1 MRLKHLPYSSTAIA
15 SLLLLG
21 AAGSAHAA
29 VYPASSS
36 SGGPGVSGCTGSAN
50 CTNES
55 WGVDLN
61 DNTGFS
67 WSVAG
72 GAGGGADL
80 YVKVAVL
87 SQTRAMSL
95 WLNGSQISVITTTAA
110 ESPRP
115 SGKEFGPFPVT
126 LQAGTNT
133 VELRDTQGTAEFD
146 VHSLRVEPTSAGDDE
161 LEIGLWRLMSR
172 ADRGTLSRD
181 AITGQLVGADY
192 SGDDHQHW
200 RLIGVGASKY
210 QFFHEETGQCLV
222 ASSGTTVLG
231 GCSGTAA
238 EWTIDT
244 LRARTVD
251 RPALYHLRSNANS
264 CAVPNGGAQPT
275 LGTCNDS
282 ARWYLEPVGF
292 GERLAS
298 VEFDLHG
305 LLLVKPNTNVP
316 GVTQGSLSTSV
327 VDAVQIAF
335 EDRVAYWLDLITD
348 GRVAWH
354 GSSVVSNDPIT
365 SLTVSG
371 GNYLPAA
378 INLQQDV
385 QSFVPRGQYDTVQV
399 FFTPGDS
406 KPGGWGWGPG
416 SSYESNYTMW
426 TTVNGKNTVA
436 SEWLS
441 TVNSEPVEVFI
452 HEPMHGLDGF
462 YQELGIPL
470 PDGPDGPLHGS
481 EPNRYVKSHI
491 PGRSYLHWYR
501 DYWLGTVIASDDTY
515 RGYGPRAFAQIT
527 PRDYALSSAVDEYK
541 IVQHTS
547 GKCFAP
553 EGGATKPANDT
564 PLVLSSSCSTLASSF
579 RVLDSGLLKHVSS
592 GMCVHPNQ
600 GTAYNN
606 VGLIL
611 NGYCGPEVRLSF
623 DVTSGGSLQ
632 NAETGRC
639 VHPEG
644 GSATPAEGTDLIFH
658 DGCDE
663 ARLRFDF
670 VLQ

>member
-1 MRLKHLPYSSTAIA
+1 MKLKHLPFTSTAIA
-15 SLLLLG
+15 SLLLIG

-95 WLNGSQISVITTTAA
+95 WLNGTQISVITATSVD
-110 ESPRP
+110 SPRP
-115 SGKEFGPFPVT
+115 TGKEFGPFPVT
-126 LQAGTNT
+126 LLAGTNT

-146 VHSLRVEPTSAGDDE
+146 VHSVRVEPTSAGDDE
-161 LEIGLWRLMSR
+161 FEIGLWRLMSR
-172 ADRGTLSRD
+172 ADRGTLTRNAS
-181 AITGQLVGADY
+181 TGQLVGADY
-192 SGDDHQHW
+192 TGDDHQHW
-200 RLIGVGASKY
+200 RLVGVGTNKY
-210 QFFHEETGQCLV
+210 RFVHEDTGQCLV
-222 ASSGTTVLG
+222 TSSSTAVLG
-231 GCSGTAA
+231 SCSGTAA
-238 EWTIDT
+238 EWTVDT

-251 RPALYHLRSNANS
+251 RPALYHVRSNVNN
-264 CAVPNGGAQPT
+264 CAVPSGSAQPT

-292 GERLAS
+292 GERFAS
-298 VEFDLHG
+298 VEFDFHG

-316 GVTQGSLSTSV
+316 GVTQGSLPTSV
-327 VDAVQIAF
+327 VDAVQVAF
-335 EDRVAYWLDLITD
+335 EDRVAFWMDLITD

-354 GSSVVSNDPIT
+354 GSSVVSSDPIT
-365 SLTVSG
+365 SLKTSVDDP
-371 GNYLPAA
+371 NHLPAA
-378 INLQQDV
+378 IHLQPDV
-385 QSFVPRGQYDTVQV
+385 QSFVPRGDYDTVQV

-416 SSYESNYTMW
+416 SSYYSNYTLW

-436 SEWLS
+436 SDWLS

-452 HEPMHGLDGF
+452 HEPMHGLDGL
-462 YQELGIPL
+462 YEELGIPL
-470 PDGPDGPLHGS
+470 PEGLLDGGTG
-481 EPNRYVKSHI
+481 PNRYAVSLI
-491 PGRSYLHWYR
+491 PGRSWLHFYR
-501 DYWLGTVIASDDTY
+501 DYWLGTIIASDDTY
-515 RGYGPRAFAQIT
+515 RGFGPRAFAQIT
-527 PRDYALSSAVDEYK
+527 PRDYALSPAVDEYK
-541 IVQHTS
+541 IVQNTS

-553 EGGATKPANDT
+553 ESGALIPAGDT
-564 PLVLSSSCSTLASSF
+564 QLVLSSSCSTLASSF
-579 RVLDSGLLKHVSS
+579 RVLNSGLLKHVPS

-611 NGYCGPEVRLSF
+611 NGYCGPEARLSF

-639 VHPEG
+639 VHPQG

>member
-1 MRLKHLPYSSTAIA
+1 M
-15 SLLLLG
+15 
-21 AAGSAHAA
+21 
-29 VYPASSS
+29 
-36 SGGPGVSGCTGSAN
+36 SGCTGGAN

-61 DNTGFS
+61 DNTGFV
-67 WSVAG
+67 WNVAG
-72 GAGGGADL
+72 GAGGNADL
-80 YVKVAVL
+80 YVKIAVL

-95 WLNGSQISVITTTAA
+95 WLNGSQIAVVTSNAT

-115 SGKEFGPFPVT
+115 TGKELGPFPVT
-126 LQAGTNT
+126 LQAGNNT

-146 VHSLRVEPTSAGDDE
+146 VHSLRVEPTIAGDDE

-192 SGDDHQHW
+192 SGGDYQHW
-200 RLIGVGASKY
+200 RLVGIGASKY

-231 GCSGTAA
+231 GCSGSAA
-238 EWTIDT
+238 EWTVET
-244 LRARTVD
+244 LRARTVE
-251 RPALYHLRSNANS
+251 RPALHRLRSSGNS

-275 LGTCNDS
+275 LGTCDDS

-298 VEFDLHG
+298 VEFDFHG

-327 VDAVQIAF
+327 VDAVQFAF
-335 EDRVAYWLDLITD
+335 EDRVAYWMDLITD

-365 SLTVSG
+365 SLSG
-371 GNYLPAA
+371 SGNDNYLPAA
-378 INLQQDV
+378 VHLQQDV
-385 QSFVPRGQYDTVQV
+385 QSFVPRGEYDTVQV

-416 SSYESNYTMW
+416 SNYESNYTMW
-426 TTVNGKNTVA
+426 TTVNGKNTFA

-441 TVNSEPVEVFI
+441 TVNSEPAEVFI

-462 YQELGIPL
+462 YEELGVPL
-470 PDGPDGPLHGS
+470 PEGVLHGS
-481 EPNRYVKSHI
+481 EANRYVKSKT

-515 RGYGPRAFAQIT
+515 RGFGPRAFAQIT
-527 PRDYALSSAVDEYK
+527 PRDYALSAAVDEYK

-547 GKCFAP
+547 GKCFVP
-553 EGGATKPANDT
+553 QGGAMKPADDT
-564 PLVLSSSCSTLASSF
+564 PLVLSSNCSTLASSF
-579 RVLDSGLLKHVSS
+579 RVLASGLLKHLPS
-592 GMCVHPNQ
+592 GLCIHPNQ
-600 GTAYNN
+600 GTAYNG

-611 NGYCGPEVRLSF
+611 NPYCGPEVRLSF

-632 NAETGRC
+632 NSETGRC

-644 GSATPAEGTDLIFH
+644 GSATPAEGTNLIFH

-663 ARLRFDF
+663 ERLRFNL

>member
-1 MRLKHLPYSSTAIA
+1 MRLKHLPCASTAIA

-36 SGGPGVSGCTGSAN
+36 SGGPGVSGCTGGAN

-61 DNTGFS
+61 DNTGFI
-67 WSVAG
+67 WNVAG
-72 GAGGGADL
+72 GAGGDVDL
-80 YVKVAVL
+80 YVKIAVL

-95 WLNGSQISVITTTAA
+95 WLNGSQISVITSNAT

-115 SGKEFGPFPVT
+115 SGKEIGPFSVT
-126 LQAGTNT
+126 LQAGNNT

-146 VHSLRVEPTSAGDDE
+146 VHSLRVEPASSGDDE
-161 LEIGLWRLMSR
+161 FEIGLWRLMSR

-181 AITGQLVGADY
+181 AITGQLVGDDY

-222 ASSGTTVLG
+222 ASSGTAVLG
-231 GCSGTAA
+231 SCSGSAA
-238 EWTIDT
+238 EWTVDT
-244 LRARTVD
+244 LRARTVE
-251 RPALYHLRSNANS
+251 RPALYHLRSSGNN
-264 CAVPNGGAQPT
+264 CAIPSSSAQPT

-292 GERLAS
+292 GERLGS
-298 VEFDLHG
+298 VEFDFHG
-305 LLLVKPNTNVP
+305 LLLVKPNTDVP

-335 EDRVAYWLDLITD
+335 EDRVAYWMDLITD

-354 GSSVVSNDPIT
+354 GSSVVSSDPIT
-365 SLTVSG
+365 SLSG
-371 GNYLPAA
+371 SGNDNYLPAA
-378 INLQQDV
+378 IHLQQDV
-385 QSFVPRGQYDTVQV
+385 QDYVPRGQYDTVQV

-416 SSYESNYTMW
+416 SNYTSNYTMW
-426 TTVNGKNTVA
+426 TTVNGKNTTD
-436 SEWLS
+436 SQWLS
-441 TVNSEPVEVFI
+441 TVDSEPVEVFI

-462 YQELGIPL
+462 YAELGIPL
-470 PDGPDGPLHGS
+470 PDGGLHGS
-481 EPNRYVKSHI
+481 ESNRYGKSGI

-501 DYWLGTVIASDDTY
+501 DYWLGTVIAADDTY
-515 RGYGPRAFAQIT
+515 RGFGPRAFGEIT
-527 PRDYALSSAVDEYK
+527 PRDYALSPAVDEYK
-541 IVQHTS
+541 IVQYTS
-547 GKCFAP
+547 GKCFVPA
-553 EGGATKPANDT
+553 GGVTMPANDT
-564 PLVLSSSCSTLASSF
+564 QLVLSSSCSTLASSF
-579 RVLDSGLLKHVSS
+579 RVLASGLLKHVPS
-592 GMCVHPNQ
+592 GLCIHPNQ

-611 NGYCGPEVRLSF
+611 NAYCGPEERLSF

-639 VHPEG
+639 VHPQG
-644 GSATPAEGTDLIFH
+644 GSATPAEGTNLIFH

-663 ARLRFDF
+663 ARLRFDL

>member
-1 MRLKHLPYSSTAIA
+1 MRLKHLPYTSTAIA
-15 SLLLLG
+15 SLLLIG

-36 SGGPGVSGCTGSAN
+36 SGGPGVSGCTGSAA

-95 WLNGSQISVITTTAA
+95 WLNGTQIAVITSTAT

-115 SGKEFGPFPVT
+115 TGKELGPFPVT
-126 LQAGTNT
+126 LQAGANT

-172 ADRGTLSRD
+172 ADRGTLTRD

-192 SGDDHQHW
+192 TGDDHQHW

-210 QFFHEETGQCLV
+210 QFFHEDTGQCLV
-222 ASSGTTVLG
+222 ASSGSAVLG
-231 GCSGTAA
+231 SCSGSAA
-238 EWTIDT
+238 EWTVDT
-244 LRARTVD
+244 LRARTVE
-251 RPALYHLRSNANS
+251 RPALYHLRSNVNT
-264 CAVPNGGAQPT
+264 CAIPSGSSQPT

-292 GERLAS
+292 GERIAS
-298 VEFDLHG
+298 VEFDFHG

-316 GVTQGSLSTSV
+316 GVTQGSLPTSV
-327 VDAVQIAF
+327 VDAVQFAF
-335 EDRVAYWLDLITD
+335 EDQVAYWLDLITD
-348 GRVAWH
+348 GRVAWY

-365 SLTVSG
+365 SLSTSVDDP
-371 GNYLPAA
+371 NHLPAA
-378 INLQQDV
+378 IHLQPDV
-385 QSFVPRGQYDTVQV
+385 QSFVPRGEYDTVQV

-406 KPGGWGWGPG
+406 QPGGWGWGPG
-416 SSYESNYTMW
+416 SSRESNYTMW

-436 SEWLS
+436 SQWLS

-462 YQELGIPL
+462 YEELGIPL
-470 PDGPDGPLHGS
+470 PEGLLHGS
-481 EPNRYVKSHI
+481 QPNRYAKSGI
-491 PGRSYLHWYR
+491 PDRTWLHWYR

-515 RGYGPRAFAQIT
+515 RGFGPRAFAEIT

-541 IVQHTS
+541 IVQYTS
-547 GKCFAP
+547 GKCFVP
-553 EGGATKPANDT
+553 QGGATMPANDT

-579 RVLDSGLLKHVSS
+579 RVLDSGLLKHVPS

-639 VHPEG
+639 VHPQG
-644 GSATPAEGTDLIFH
+644 GSANPAEGTDLIFH

>member
-1 MRLKHLPYSSTAIA
+1 MSLKHLPYTSTAIA
-15 SLLLLG
+15 SILFLG

-36 SGGPGVSGCTGSAN
+36 SGGPGVSGCTGGAN

-61 DNTGFS
+61 DNTGFA

-72 GAGGGADL
+72 GAGGNADL
-80 YVKVAVL
+80 YVKIAVL

-95 WLNGSQISVITTTAA
+95 WLNGSQIAVITSTAT

-115 SGKEFGPFPVT
+115 TGKELGPFPVT
-126 LQAGTNT
+126 LQAGNNT

-146 VHSLRVEPTSAGDDE
+146 VHSLRVEPTNAGDDE
-161 LEIGLWRLMSR
+161 FEIGLWRLMSR
-172 ADRGTLSRD
+172 ADRGTLSRN

-200 RLIGVGASKY
+200 RLVGVGASKY

-231 GCSGTAA
+231 GCSGSAA
-238 EWTIDT
+238 EWTVET
-244 LRARTVD
+244 LRARTVE
-251 RPALYHLRSNANS
+251 RPALYRLRSNGNS
-264 CAVPNGGAQPT
+264 CAIPNGGAQPT

-298 VEFDLHG
+298 VEFDFHG
-305 LLLVKPNTNVP
+305 LLLVKPYTDVP

-327 VDAVQIAF
+327 VDAVQFAF
-335 EDRVAYWLDLITD
+335 EDRVAYWMDLITD

-365 SLTVSG
+365 SLSG
-371 GNYLPAA
+371 SGNDNYLPAA
-378 INLQQDV
+378 IHLQQDV

-399 FFTPGDS
+399 FFTPGNS

-436 SEWLS
+436 SDWLS
-441 TVNSEPVEVFI
+441 TVNSEPAEVFI
-452 HEPMHGLDGF
+452 HEPIHGLDGF
-462 YQELGIPL
+462 FEELGIPL
-470 PDGPDGPLHGS
+470 PEGLLDGGS
-481 EPNRYVKSHI
+481 APNRYASSGI
-491 PGRSYLHWYR
+491 GGRSWLHWYR

-515 RGYGPRAFAQIT
+515 RGFGPRAFAQIT
-527 PRDYALSSAVDEYK
+527 PRDYALSPAVDEYK

-547 GKCFAP
+547 GKCFVP
-553 EGGATKPANDT
+553 EGGATKPDNDT

-579 RVLDSGLLKHVSS
+579 RVLASGLLKHVPS
-592 GMCVHPNQ
+592 GLCIHPNQ
-600 GTAYNN
+600 GTAYNG
-606 VGLIL
+606 VALIL
-611 NGYCGPEVRLSF
+611 NPSCAPEARLSF

-632 NAETGRC
+632 NSETGRC
-639 VHPEG
+639 VHPLG
-644 GSATPAEGTDLIFH
+644 GSATPAEGTNLIFH

-663 ARLRFDF
+663 ERLRFDL